1 MKFNNPIRKEIRQE
15 MKKLDNLIEK
25 LKEKN
30 VITAQEVDAIKEK
43 KK

>member
-1 MKFNNPIRKEIRQE
+1 MKFQNPIRKEIRQE

-30 VITAQEVDAIKEK
+30 IITAQEVDAIKEK